1 MQDPTD
7 SDTMQITCKSVPISV
22 GYEHNSCA
30 NRSSPSLTRECLM
43 ILPEISVEG
52 SLNGHFSLTH
62 SSIQV
67 KSVLCYKRGLI
78 LAYDISTVTLHSWL
92 HFSNKHEQWVTSN
105 IQHHFKKYYL
115 LH

>member
-43 ILPEISVEG
+43 ILPETSVGFIEW
-52 SLNGHFSLTH
+52 SLFIDTQLDTGEVGVML
-62 SSIQV
+62 
-67 KSVLCYKRGLI
+67 
-78 LAYDISTVTLHSWL
+78 
-92 HFSNKHEQWVTSN
+92 
-105 IQHHFKKYYL
+105 
-115 LH
+115 